1 MPSIVI
7 PAYNEANGIERCL
20 RALLV
25 DAVDNL
31 VDNLVIVV
39 VANACKDDTAARARA
54 FGNGVIVIETE
65 QGGKTNA
72 VNLGERT
79 LRARGLDL
87 YPRLFLDGDIELLP
101 GSLPAMLAAAQAGES
116 PRIVAA
122 RPRFDAS
129 RSSLPVRLF
138 YHGEAFNPYHRSGA
152 PNGSGTFMVNAA
164 GRARWDEF
172 PAILADDS
180 FVERRFAPSERATVA
195 GATAIVRVPRT
206 FTALRRISARKRLAA
221 TRRRPRIGGNL
232 RGCGAR
238 HAAQSAALACICPLG
253 RSKKRRTLRVARGRP
268 QAGHRSMAA
277 RHHLSNLTRS
287 DRPPVARNCPRMA
300 QSTRSEPRAQ
310 A

>member
-25 DAVDNL
+25 DAVDNPVDNP

-87 YPRLFLDGDIELLP
+87 YPRLFLDGDIELVP

-138 YHGEAFNPYHRSGA
+138 YQGEAFNPYHRSGA

-206 FTALRRISARKRLAA
+206 FTALRRISARKRLGAYELDKVA
-221 TRRRPRIGGNL
+221 PPRADD
-232 RGCGAR
+232 RG
-238 HAAQSAALACICPLG
+238 SAG
-253 RSKKRRTLRVARGRP
+253 TFGVVARAMLPNPLHWPAFVLWAAVKSVERFESR
-268 QAGHRSMAA
+268 AAA
-277 RHHLSNLTRS
+277 RKQGT
-287 DRPPVARNCPRMA
+287 DRWQHDTTSR
-300 QSTRSEPRAQ
+300 T
-310 A
+310 